1 MAWEGVLD
9 PLSTLLLGVAV
20 GGVISLGTSW
30 FLQSRE
36 FKRRRLD
43 RAREKVYGPLAWEVR
58 KIREQVKA
66 FDLSP
71 SRQEAERI
79 RNQEH
84 LEWMIE
90 SRDLRPQIAELYDKH
105 LPEYSETIRNLI
117 RAIRE
122 KLEDDLLRQ
131 VKSFFPPRESTELH
145 EEVPSVEFMM
155 CKSQVDMIV
164 RGIAGPVLRSHL
176 PDTEDMRKTR
186 SYYEQLHSKV
196 PALECSSLED
206 YWPRATRICEH
217 ERVKAQEAQKNLQDR
232 IEKVQHEFKK
242 LLKTG

>member
-1 MAWEGVLD
+1 MAWEGILD
-9 PLSTLLLGVAV
+9 PLSTLLGVFV
-20 GGVISLGTSW
+20 GGVITLIISW
-30 FLQSRE
+30 FLQDRE

-43 RAREKVYGPLAWEVR
+43 RAREEVYGPLAWEVR
-58 KIREQVKA
+58 KMREQVKI

-71 SRQEAERI
+71 GRQVAERI

-90 SRDLRPQIAELYDKH
+90 SRDLRSQIAELYDKH
-105 LPEYSETIRNLI
+105 LPEYDDTIRNLI

-131 VKSFFPPRESTELH
+131 VKSSFPSRESTELH
-145 EEVPSVEFMM
+145 DMVPSREFMM
-155 CKSQVDMIV
+155 CKSPVDTIV

-232 IEKVQHEFKK
+232 IEKVQHELKK
-242 LLKTG
+242 LLKPG